1 MKLFLYDINNLN
13 ELKNEGWLQLCSLY
27 LNIWC
32 DYKNILSIIYN
43 EIKMDEVSSSSHW
56 LYKIFIL
63 IFEKVENNMN
73 LMMTHIVTL
82 VQFV

>member
-1 MKLFLYDINNLN
+1 
-13 ELKNEGWLQLCSLY
+13 
-27 LNIWC
+27 
-32 DYKNILSIIYN
+32 
-43 EIKMDEVSSSSHW
+43 MDEVSSSSHW